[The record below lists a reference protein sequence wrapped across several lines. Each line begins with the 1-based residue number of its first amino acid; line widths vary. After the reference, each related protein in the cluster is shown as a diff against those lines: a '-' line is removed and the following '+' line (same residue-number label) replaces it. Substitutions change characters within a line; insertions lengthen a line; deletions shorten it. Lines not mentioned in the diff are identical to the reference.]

1 MENVFGNGVIC
12 SAEGCVGE
20 IVGCVAES
28 CPKEL
33 QVSISM
39 KLERDLLAARPYFI
53 VHLNT
58 FISRHF
64 PVKSMDS
71 GEPTIK
77 RAQSLFLLLYTSLR
91 NINLFEQSCRLFSN
105 CPFNFHFFHFL
116 HLTARIEEQL
126 HRIGELFLLF
136 YISFSSLYRFFRFP
150 CLPSLFV
157 LFSSFYLLPP
167 LTLPSLSVL
176 PFHLLASG
184 RYHYLR
190 SGMLFLPL
198 SISLNLLD
206 FKSAQTYRYP
216 ARGLL

>member
-1 MENVFGNGVIC
+1 MRWWNY
-12 SAEGCVGE
+12 GCV
-20 IVGCVAES
+20 VES

-39 KLERDLLAARPYFI
+39 KLERDLLTARPYFI
-53 VHLNT
+53 AHLNT
-58 FISRHF
+58 FISCF
-64 PVKSMDS
+64 SPVESTD
-71 GEPTIK
+71 GRELTIK

-105 CPFNFHFFHFL
+105 CPFNFHFFHFF

-150 CLPSLFV
+150 WLPSLFV
-157 LFSSFYLLPP
+157 LFSPLPPPP

-198 SISLNLLD
+198 LISLNLLD
-206 FKSAQTYRYP
+206 FKSAQRIAIPRADSFDIYWLRDRP
-216 ARGLL
+216 SQS

>member
-1 MENVFGNGVIC
+1 
-12 SAEGCVGE
+12 
-20 IVGCVAES
+20 
-28 CPKEL
+28 
-33 QVSISM
+33 M
-39 KLERDLLAARPYFI
+39 KLERDLLIARPHFI

-58 FISRHF
+58 FISCSF

-71 GEPTIK
+71 RELTIK
-77 RAQSLFLLLYTSLR
+77 RAQSFFLLLYTSLR

-105 CPFNFHFFHFL
+105 CLFNFHFFHFF

-150 CLPSLFV
+150 CLPFCPFFL
-157 LFSSFYLLPP
+157 YLLPP

-198 SISLNLLD
+198 LISLNLLD
-206 FKSAQTYRYP
+206 FKSAQRIAIPRADSFDIY
-216 ARGLL
+216 